1 MKPHRTDMV
10 SLIFALI
17 FLALAGWWFAARL
30 LEFSLPSMAWLGA
43 GALVVV
49 GLLGVIG
56 ALTAPRRRGAGRGSA
71 AGRAPGRVRRRPAAL
86 TARTSGTGATGS

>member
-30 LEFSLPSMAWLGA
+30 LEFSLPSLAWLGA

-56 ALTAPRRRGAGRGSA
+56 ALTAPRRRGAGA
-71 AGRAPGRVRRRPAAL
+71 DQPPAGPPDGFVGGRPR
-86 TARTSGTGATGS
+86 